1 MPTYYLDF
9 SCVGFIEIDKKG
21 RKMKTLTYFQ
31 VTANNS
37 ISLAQF
43 DYAVKFE
50 EEYREAI
57 ASGGLGVSYE
67 SKVTILNWILLYIM
81 SSKAV
86 SMF

>member
-1 MPTYYLDF
+1 MYL
-9 SCVGFIEIDKKG
+9 
-21 RKMKTLTYFQ
+21 Q

-57 ASGGLGVSYE
+57 ASG
-67 SKVTILNWILLYIM
+67 M
-81 SSKAV
+81 SVLRYRSTLI
-86 SMF
+86 SFLHHTT

>member
-1 MPTYYLDF
+1 MLPQFDYNVIT
-9 SCVGFIEIDKKG
+9 I
-21 RKMKTLTYFQ
+21 LTITIITVVMIIKIFE

-57 ASGGLGVSYE
+57 ASGGLTTFSQFSQVR
-67 SKVTILNWILLYIM
+67 V
-81 SSKAV
+81 A
-86 SMF
+86 F

>member
-1 MPTYYLDF
+1 
-9 SCVGFIEIDKKG
+9 
-21 RKMKTLTYFQ
+21 MKDLNLKVFQ

-57 ASGGLGVSYE
+57 ASGGSVGRFKNFAIAFPAIYQNCFQDVSKYLW
-67 SKVTILNWILLYIM
+67 V
-81 SSKAV
+81 
-86 SMF
+86 

>member
-1 MPTYYLDF
+1 MKGLFHTNMYMVM
-9 SCVGFIEIDKKG
+9 CV
-21 RKMKTLTYFQ
+21 Q

-57 ASGGLGVSYE
+57 ASGRISHNHLR
-67 SKVTILNWILLYIM
+67 
-81 SSKAV
+81 
-86 SMF
+86 

>member
-1 MPTYYLDF
+1 MDFIIIKENKKDETYL
-9 SCVGFIEIDKKG
+9 
-21 RKMKTLTYFQ
+21 Q

-57 ASGGLGVSYE
+57 ASGSLP
-67 SKVTILNWILLYIM
+67 L
-81 SSKAV
+81 
-86 SMF
+86 

>member
-1 MPTYYLDF
+1 
-9 SCVGFIEIDKKG
+9 V
-21 RKMKTLTYFQ
+21 Q

-57 ASGGLGVSYE
+57 ASGAVQCSAVQCSAVQCSAVQCNDERPLPKAAVLGS
-67 SKVTILNWILLYIM
+67 
-81 SSKAV
+81 
-86 SMF
+86 

>member
-1 MPTYYLDF
+1 M
-9 SCVGFIEIDKKG
+9 KG
-21 RKMKTLTYFQ
+21 LFHTNMYMVMCLQ

-57 ASGGLGVSYE
+57 ASGRISHNPTLPGEGAKTHLGPP
-67 SKVTILNWILLYIM
+67 
-81 SSKAV
+81 
-86 SMF
+86 

>member
-1 MPTYYLDF
+1 MKGLFYTNMYMVM
-9 SCVGFIEIDKKG
+9 CV
-21 RKMKTLTYFQ
+21 Q

-57 ASGGLGVSYE
+57 ASGRIFQIAPTMPDCFE
-67 SKVTILNWILLYIM
+67 SSPIW
-81 SSKAV
+81 
-86 SMF
+86 

>member
-1 MPTYYLDF
+1 M
-9 SCVGFIEIDKKG
+9 GFNG
-21 RKMKTLTYFQ
+21 VLMGVFQ

-57 ASGGLGVSYE
+57 ASGGSVQKLSNCFLFINQNCFQI
-67 SKVTILNWILLYIM
+67 SLSL
-81 SSKAV
+81 
-86 SMF
+86 F

>member
-1 MPTYYLDF
+1 M
-9 SCVGFIEIDKKG
+9 
-21 RKMKTLTYFQ
+21 FQ

-57 ASGGLGVSYE
+57 ASGGWLGHFKTLKLLSRGL
-67 SKVTILNWILLYIM
+67 SKIFSRYL
-81 SSKAV
+81 
-86 SMF
+86 